1 MRYVILTCAFMSAMV
16 VSLVLSNVSVASQIG
31 VAAGI
36 RGQVIRA
43 SSPTPSAA
51 IGQMS
56 SGQTV
61 FIGDEIKVG
70 QQSRLQVMLLDET
83 VFTLGANASM
93 TIDEFVYDP
102 STPQTNALSASIKR
116 GSFRFVSGRVTA
128 NNTEAMKVNTPSATI
143 GVRGT
148 SVGGEVEE
156 DGSTTVIL
164 LGPGQNNSF
173 GLSSGSINVT
183 NEMGSVDITRPGF
196 VTEVQAN
203 AQQAPPSEPTQATQ
217 EQIQT
222 LEQSLS
228 EQAAIE
234 IAKELDVDV
243 DELQLQQGTD
253 TNNDGELDS
262 FAANQVLSDK
272 ISAETESGGTTQNR
286 ALLAA
291 TALTLFGE
299 ELLNMDGEEAEE
311 FFSGVNLGGAVSDI
325 FNNGAEYLGPTL
337 ISDIRNAGLT
347 GSTTFFANNVV
358 MNGDCGA
365 DTCGSYNVRN
375 TWDFTNETVTSTL
388 TGTFS
393 IDNGLGVTAGDN
405 TNLITGTLNMQAEQ
419 LSWSNAIN
427 GAFVQYQQTIPAAN
441 LPFLLGEI
449 SGRVGD
455 PVFDEQTGAPL
466 NNTAISS
473 FVTIDSGSIANDTR
487 LEVFSTS
494 ALSNVQF
501 NGAGGNVA
509 NFSDHSIDIS
519 VFPENLQDGSPNPA
533 SETTVRG
540 FVFGLESE

>member
-1 MRYVILTCAFMSAMV
+1 MRYLIVTSAFLSVM
-16 VSLVLSNVSVASQIG
+16 VLSNISAASQIG

-43 SSPTPSAA
+43 SSPSSSAA

-128 NNTEAMKVNTPSATI
+128 NNSEAMKVITPSATI

-148 SVGGEVEE
+148 SAGGEVQE

-183 NEMGSVDITRPGF
+183 NDMGSVDITRPGF
-196 VTEVQAN
+196 VTEVQATT
-203 AQQAPPSEPTQATQ
+203 QQVPPSEPAQATQ
-217 EQIQT
+217 TQIQN

-272 ISAETESGGTTQNR
+272 ISAETENGGTTQNR

-311 FFSGVNLGGAVSDI
+311 FFSGVNLGSAVSDI
-325 FNNGAEYLGPTL
+325 FNNGAEYLGPTS
-337 ISDIRNAGLT
+337 IADIRNAGLT
-347 GSTTFFANNVV
+347 GTTTFFANNVI

-365 DTCGSYNVRN
+365 ENCGSYNVRN
-375 TWDFTNETVTSTL
+375 VWDFTNETVTSTM
-388 TGTFS
+388 TGSFS
-393 IDNGLGVTAGDN
+393 IDNGLGVTPGDT
-405 TNLITGTLNMQAEQ
+405 TNLITGTLNMQSEQ
-419 LSWSNAIN
+419 LSWSNALEST
-427 GAFVQYQQTIPAAN
+427 FVQYKQSIPADN
-441 LPFLLGEI
+441 LLQFI
-449 SGRVGD
+449 SVETTGRVGA
-455 PVFDEQTGAPL
+455 PVLDETTGAPL
-466 NNTAISS
+466 NDTAINS
-473 FVTIDSGSIANDTR
+473 FVTIDSGTIANDTR
-487 LEVFSTS
+487 LEVFSTTS
-494 ALSNVQF
+494 LSNVQF

-519 VFPENLQDGSPNPA
+519 IFPENLQDGSPNPA
-533 SETTVRG
+533 NETTVRG
-540 FVFGLESE
+540 FVFGLETE